1 MLLLFLGPFH
11 QSIECPP
18 FLHAPCPS
26 PVWELHFEKK
36 NISLIAFRQ
45 IFQNILSE
53 LSSEERSLELN
64 LSYSQQSYRGFKF
77 SCTDI
82 KSKVLL

>member
-53 LSSEERSLELN
+53 LSSEKRSLELN
-64 LSYSQQSYRGFKF
+64 LSFLSNHIEGSSFHVQ
-77 SCTDI
+77 T
-82 KSKVLL
+82 

>member
-18 FLHAPCPS
+18 FLHAPCTS
-26 PVWELHFEKK
+26 HVWELHFEKK

-53 LSSEERSLELN
+53 LSSEKRSLELN
-64 LSYSQQSYRGFKF
+64 LSFLSNHIEGSSFHVQ
-77 SCTDI
+77 T
-82 KSKVLL
+82 

>member
-45 IFQNILSE
+45 IFQNIRSE
-53 LSSEERSLELN
+53 LSSEKRSLELN
-64 LSYSQQSYRGFKF
+64 LSFLSNHIEGSSFHVQ
-77 SCTDI
+77 T
-82 KSKVLL
+82 